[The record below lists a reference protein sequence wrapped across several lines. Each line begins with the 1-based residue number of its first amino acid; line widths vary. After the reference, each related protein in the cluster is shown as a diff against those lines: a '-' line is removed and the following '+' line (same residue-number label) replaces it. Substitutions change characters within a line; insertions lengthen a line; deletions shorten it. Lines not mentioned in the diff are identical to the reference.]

1 MSRNVSVKLI
11 ISFIEIICF
20 SFLRFQLLFR
30 RVDPEQRQD
39 RCLRHTSSRAQDV
52 VYICWQ
58 QHCYPGAV

>member
-1 MSRNVSVKLI
+1 MLALNSLFRLSRSIV
-11 ISFIEIICF
+11 F

-52 VYICWQ
+52 LDICWQ
-58 QHCYPGAV
+58 